1 MHMQVVSACEPWS
14 ISTQSA
20 THELC
25 MCCCVCTACEYALN
39 PCFSSYGMMT
49 EPGVLCAMLEST
61 VLQVML
67 LRMEARQTVKAVAS

>member
-1 MHMQVVSACEPWS
+1 
-14 ISTQSA
+14 
-20 THELC
+20 
-25 MCCCVCTACEYALN
+25 
-39 PCFSSYGMMT
+39 MMT